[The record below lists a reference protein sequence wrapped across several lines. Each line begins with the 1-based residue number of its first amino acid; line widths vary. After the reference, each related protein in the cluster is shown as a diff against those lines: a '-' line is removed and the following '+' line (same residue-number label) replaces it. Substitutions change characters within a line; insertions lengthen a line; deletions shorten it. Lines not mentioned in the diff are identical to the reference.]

1 MPSDFIDHLGELR
14 RLGTLPTPANFPV
27 RCGAAAGYLVP
38 PEQWIEFEI
47 RDSPVNI
54 KNQTSF
60 SACVGHAAATSAE
73 WERWMTGQPHVA
85 LSAWYPYA
93 HLCGGVDQGAH
104 IGAALT
110 FMQGQGTVPEDSVPY
125 GTISPARFT
134 RQDAITAHRFR
145 IEIGAPIRSFDEMM
159 SATQLRQTM
168 NFSVCVGPGFD
179 QLDVDG
185 CCGIC
190 RGPGN
195 HAVTAGLGAKRRA
208 DGAWLIKCQNSW
220 GRSWGVQGYFW
231 ISRAHIEG
239 QTHFDAYTVRAMH
252 EDPADRSAPVVVRD
266 VPPIVER
273 GLT

>member
-1 MPSDFIDHLGELR
+1 
-14 RLGTLPTPANFPV
+14 
-27 RCGAAAGYLVP
+27 
-38 PEQWIEFEI
+38 
-47 RDSPVNI
+47 
-54 KNQTSF
+54 
-60 SACVGHAAATSAE
+60 
-73 WERWMTGQPHVA
+73 
-85 LSAWYPYA
+85 
-93 HLCGGVDQGAH
+93 
-104 IGAALT
+104 
-110 FMQGQGTVPEDSVPY
+110 VPEDSVPY

-134 RQDAITAHRFR
+134 PQDAITAHRFR

-179 QLDVDG
+179 QLDADG

-220 GRSWGVQGYFW
+220 GSRWGVQGYFW

-239 QTHFDAYTVRAMH
+239 QTHFDAYTVRAMQ
-252 EDPADRSAPVVVRD
+252 EDPADRSAPVVVADLPASDRG
-266 VPPIVER
+266 